1 MQLRPHQREALQK
14 LSNGKVLC
22 GSVGSGKSLTAVV
35 YWYTTICGGGVNPLR
50 ARRTHIPC
58 YVITTAKKRNDR
70 EWDLEF
76 ARVGIDRSDENG
88 DAHVLAWNEIYKVEN
103 VSDAFFIFDEQ
114 RASGSGKWAR
124 TFIKIAR
131 RNRWIMLSATPGDVW
146 LDYIPLFVANGFYR
160 NRTEFLR
167 RHVVFNNFA
176 KFPQVQR
183 YLDTGVL
190 DRRRRQILVDMP
202 VARHTERVRHDIRVD
217 YDKEPYE
224 QALKTRFNPFTDEP
238 VPNAGALCYLLRRLV
253 NDNRRKYHAVL
264 GILAR
269 HPRLVVF
276 YNFDY
281 ELDIL
286 RGLEEEGY
294 RVAEYNGHRHDPLP
308 EGSNWVYLV
317 QYTSGAEGWNCVT
330 TDTMVFFS
338 LNYSYRTME
347 QAEGRI
353 DRLNTPYSR
362 LNYYRLMTDSPIDK
376 AILAAIYRKKKFNE
390 RAFVDAL

>member
-1 MQLRPHQREALQK
+1 M
-14 LSNGKVLC
+14 
-22 GSVGSGKSLTAVV
+22 
-35 YWYTTICGGGVNPLR
+35 
-50 ARRTHIPC
+50 
-58 YVITTAKKRNDR
+58 
-70 EWDLEF
+70 
-76 ARVGIDRSDENG
+76 
-88 DAHVLAWNEIYKVEN
+88 
-103 VSDAFFIFDEQ
+103 
-114 RASGSGKWAR
+114 
-124 TFIKIAR
+124 
-131 RNRWIMLSATPGDVW
+131 
-146 LDYIPLFVANGFYR
+146 
-160 NRTEFLR
+160 
-167 RHVVFNNFA
+167 
-176 KFPQVQR
+176 
-183 YLDTGVL
+183 
-190 DRRRRQILVDMP
+190 
-202 VARHTERVRHDIRVD
+202 
-217 YDKEPYE
+217 
-224 QALKTRFNPFTDEP
+224 
-238 VPNAGALCYLLRRLV
+238 
-253 NDNRRKYHAVL
+253 
-264 GILAR
+264 
-269 HPRLVVF
+269 VF

-294 RVAEYNGHRHDPLP
+294 RIAEYNGHRHDPLP